1 MPYKGLFT
9 PNNPDKYRGDH
20 TNIIYRSLW
29 EKRFMRYCDENPNV
43 LAWSS
48 EELSIPYLS
57 PVDKKMHRYFPDFLV
72 NYRNKRGQ
80 TETRLIEIK
89 PKNQT
94 IPPKKKTTKRGKPT
108 VSFLREASRYA
119 INDAKW
125 KAAQEFCA
133 DRKWVFSIL
142 TEDEL
147 GL

>member
-1 MPYKGLFT
+1 
-9 PNNPDKYRGDH
+9 
-20 TNIIYRSLW
+20 
-29 EKRFMRYCDENPNV
+29 MRYCDENPNI
-43 LAWSS
+43 LAWAS

-72 NYRNKRGQ
+72 NYRNKNGK

-94 IPPKKKTTKRGKPT
+94 TPPKKKTTKRGKPT
-108 VSFLREASRYA
+108 KSFLREASRYA
-119 INDAKW
+119 VNDAKW
-125 KAAQEFCA
+125 KAAGEFCA